1 MPKFTIKMS
10 AKADVFAEVE
20 IEAQTEEEAVEK
32 ALSSH
37 SVSSQTWQH
46 YPGTFIQGTAT
57 QESISCEL
65 DDPLPI
71 MEDDDETAKE

>member
-10 AKADVFAEVE
+10 AKADVFATVEVE
-20 IEAQTEEEAVEK
+20 AGTEEEAIEK
-32 ALSSH
+32 ALASG
-37 SVSSQTWQH
+37 SVEAQTWQH
-46 YPGTFIQGTAT
+46 YPGTFIQATAT

-71 MEDDDETAKE
+71 EED

>member
-20 IEAQTEEEAVEK
+20 VEAESEEEAIEK
-32 ALSSH
+32 ALATH
-37 SVSSQTWQH
+37 SVDAQTWQH

-71 MEDDDETAKE
+71 MDDDDELSRE

>member
-10 AKADVFAEVE
+10 AKADVFAEVA
-20 IEAQTEEEAVEK
+20 IEAETEEEAIEK
-32 ALSSH
+32 ALSAH

-57 QESISCEL
+57 NESISCEL

-71 MEDDDETAKE
+71 EDDDELSRE